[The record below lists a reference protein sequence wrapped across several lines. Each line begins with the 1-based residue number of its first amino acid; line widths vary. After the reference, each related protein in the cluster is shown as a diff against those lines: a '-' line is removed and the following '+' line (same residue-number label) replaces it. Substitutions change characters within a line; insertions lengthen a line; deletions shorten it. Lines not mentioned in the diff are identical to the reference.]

1 MLHANAHI
9 HTCTAHTHTFTVSS
23 GCPATMPAHPPTV
36 PATSSFTT
44 PIQLVPASWGAQGS
58 SMAAQQGLLWTRAKH
73 YTGNRPTATMHQRT
87 QQYAHK
93 RTIRSRT
100 VTVNRLEHGKSHVTM
115 VQSKKVLLCVCVCT
129 HGLYFPQDRGC
140 RVAIAF

>member
-73 YTGNRPTATMHQRT
+73 YTDNRPTATMHQRT

-100 VTVNRLEHGKSHVTM
+100 VNRLEHGKSHVTM
-115 VQSKKVLLCVCVCT
+115 VQRKKCCCVCVYPYT
-129 HGLYFPQDRGC
+129 VYIFPRTG
-140 RVAIAF
+140 VVG